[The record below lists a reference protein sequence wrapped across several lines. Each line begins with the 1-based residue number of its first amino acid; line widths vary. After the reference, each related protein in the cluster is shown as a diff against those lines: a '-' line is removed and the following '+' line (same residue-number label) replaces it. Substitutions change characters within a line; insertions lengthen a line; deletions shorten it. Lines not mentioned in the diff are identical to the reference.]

1 MLVVIRIVEQL
12 ISYSSELLRKIFTD
26 IRQNIAKDHVTKVP
40 NNGEKTKLAYNFS
53 FYGKKTFTWQFPS
66 PSICSSDKPYV
77 TNL

>member
-40 NNGEKTKLAYNFS
+40 NNGEKLSWHIIFHFKEKNVYLAIPI
-53 FYGKKTFTWQFPS
+53 T
-66 PSICSSDKPYV
+66 
-77 TNL
+77 LHL